1 MENSKNI
8 LIITISSLAVIL
20 FVPLFILRGIGVF
33 DFWWWFTADIMILI
47 TIIAVL
53 DRSFLSSIFDDF
65 TKNIIPKIIIGL
77 ASVVLLYF
85 VFYVGNLLS
94 RMLMPFAGTEITD
107 IYLFK
112 GGISPLRIVLLMI
125 FIIGPG
131 EELLWRGS
139 IQRLFMKKY
148 GSITGFIIT
157 VALYTIVHAGSG
169 NRMLLVS
176 ALVCSGFWGL
186 IYLWRGSV
194 LMTIISHTVWDIAV
208 FIVFPFHKI
217 L

>member
-8 LIITISSLAVIL
+8 LIITTSSLVVL
-20 FVPLFILRGIGVF
+20 FFVPLFILRGIGVF
-33 DFWWWFTADIMILI
+33 DFWWWFTADILILL

-53 DRSFLSSIFDDF
+53 DRSFLPSISDDF

-77 ASVVLLYF
+77 VSVAFLYF

-94 RMLMPFAGTEITD
+94 RKLLPFAGNEITD

-112 GGISPLRIVLLMI
+112 GGVSPLRIVLLLI

-139 IQRLFMKKY
+139 LQRLFMQKY

-169 NRMLLVS
+169 NLMLMVS
-176 ALVCSGFWGL
+176 ALVCSVFWGL